1 VAVTTA
7 VMMVVLLGIT
17 AIALDGGSLL
27 AERRHA
33 QGTADAAALAAAGE
47 LYKNWN
53 TAKGVDNGGASAAAF
68 AVAAANGYKNDANPG
83 LGMAN
88 DYRTSSV
95 VVYIP
100 PKTGLFIGQAGYAE
114 VQVTYY
120 SPRFFSNIFGS
131 GSLPIFA
138 RTVARGMQTTSKFGM
153 LILDP
158 KSSGS
163 LTGGGNG
170 GLTETGGA
178 ILVNSTSM
186 SAVNCNG
193 NGTITAQ
200 ELDVTGG
207 YSGGSS
213 QIITAPIS
221 DNVNTGV
228 PTTPDPYRFLP
239 EPPQPSSGNCN
250 YDKTTHT
257 YTLSPGLYGNLP
269 NFTNGDT
276 VIFQQASANG
286 NGGIFY
292 LTNGFNA
299 NGAVIK
305 MDPNT
310 TGGLMIYNAGTGGN
324 DGISITGDPTGGIN
338 LSGLTSGTY
347 AGMVIFQA
355 REANEPLSITGNG
368 NVNITGN
375 VYAAGATLKMAG
387 NGTGNNIGSQYV
399 TQDLVITGNG
409 NLTVKDNQNTNPPVR
424 NLQIVE

>member
-1 VAVTTA
+1 
-7 VMMVVLLGIT
+7 
-17 AIALDGGSLL
+17 
-27 AERRHA
+27 
-33 QGTADAAALAAAGE
+33 
-47 LYKNWN
+47 
-53 TAKGVDNGGASAAAF
+53 
-68 AVAAANGYKNDANPG
+68 
-83 LGMAN
+83 
-88 DYRTSSV
+88 
-95 VVYIP
+95 
-100 PKTGLFIGQAGYAE
+100 
-114 VQVTYY
+114 
-120 SPRFFSNIFGS
+120 
-131 GSLPIFA
+131 
-138 RTVARGMQTTSKFGM
+138 M

-163 LTGGGNG
+163 LTASGNG
-170 GLTETGGA
+170 GLTEIGGA
-178 ILVNSTSM
+178 ILVNSTSS

-200 ELDVTGG
+200 ELDVAGG

-221 DNVNTGV
+221 ANINTGV
-228 PTTPDPYRFLP
+228 SPTPDPYRFLP
-239 EPPQPSSGNCN
+239 VPPQPASVNYT
-250 YDKTTHT
+250 YDKTTRT
-257 YTLSPGLYGNLP
+257 YTLPPGSYGNLP

-276 VIFQQASANG
+276 VIFQQASAG

-292 LTNGFNA
+292 LNNGFSA

-310 TGGLMIYNAGTGGN
+310 TGGLMIYNAGTGQN
-324 DGISITGDPTGGIN
+324 DGISITGNPTGGII

-355 REANEPLSITGNG
+355 RNAPEPLSITGNG

-375 VYAAGATLKMAG
+375 IYAAGATLKMAG
-387 NGTGNNIGSQYV
+387 NGTGNNICSQYV

-424 NLQIVE
+424 MLQIVE